1 MMQCVAN
8 GHEIVALANLK
19 PPTESGKDE
28 LDSFMYQ
35 TVGHDAIDF
44 YADCMQLPLY
54 RREITGTAIAQ
65 GANYEVTPQD
75 ETEDLYV
82 LLKEVLE
89 KHPDVKGVSV
99 GAILSS
105 YQKVRVENVC
115 DRLGLTSFAYLWQR
129 DQKELLAEMASSGVN
144 AILIKVAAMGLGLN
158 DLGKTIGEMYP
169 KLVQLNERY
178 ESHICGEGGEYETF
192 TLDCPLFKKRIVVEE
207 VEYITHSDDAFAPVV
222 YLKFKK
228 CRLENK

>member
-1 MMQCVAN
+1 
-8 GHEIVALANLK
+8 
-19 PPTESGKDE
+19 
-28 LDSFMYQ
+28 MYQ

-82 LLKEVLE
+82 LLKEVLVSLLCVYIKTMNSNMVQE

-105 YQKVRVENVC
+105 YQKVRVENV
-115 DRLGLTSFAYLWQR
+115 
-129 DQKELLAEMASSGVN
+129 
-144 AILIKVAAMGLGLN
+144 
-158 DLGKTIGEMYP
+158 
-169 KLVQLNERY
+169 
-178 ESHICGEGGEYETF
+178 
-192 TLDCPLFKKRIVVEE
+192 
-207 VEYITHSDDAFAPVV
+207 
-222 YLKFKK
+222 
-228 CRLENK
+228 